1 MLTLCGQFATFI
13 FKMSRGQNKC
23 KQRQPEYSVNTELP
37 KLLATFATT
46 VPEAAIEAQMAMQSG
61 DCDWMLVAYQ
71 SLKKA
76 IGEITVAFLLKS
88 SIPSMPELSM

>member
-1 MLTLCGQFATFI
+1 
-13 FKMSRGQNKC
+13 
-23 KQRQPEYSVNTELP
+23 
-37 KLLATFATT
+37 
-46 VPEAAIEAQMAMQSG
+46 MAMQSG

-88 SIPSMPELSM
+88 SIPSMPELST